1 MTKALMAGMIVAMA
15 GATAAQGQTTLWNQS
30 QLDWAAS
37 GFWNSIS
44 GSPPFGA
51 TVYTV
56 ADVTV
61 PAGGWTISS
70 ISMYFSQIEADWST
84 SVTQG
89 RLYVQPKTGSMPTI
103 NPGGSLIPMSA
114 VGLFDP
120 SVQQAYAEVTASG
133 LNIPLTAGEYWIGI
147 TPAAPSGFFGPE
159 LGIASANPTGTN
171 SRSFAVGGFPSGWQD
186 TTVDAAIKIRGIP
199 TPGTLGLLAMGSLAA
214 VRRRRA

>member
-1 MTKALMAGMIVAMA
+1 MNKAMA
-15 GATAAQGQTTLWNQS
+15 IGMVLALAGAAQAQTTLWDQS
-30 QLDWAAS
+30 QLDWNAS

-61 PAGGWTISS
+61 PAGGWTVTS
-70 ISMYFSQIEADWST
+70 ISMYFSQLESDWSQT
-84 SVTQG
+84 VSQG
-89 RLYVQPKTGSMPTI
+89 RLYVQPKTGSMPTVL
-103 NPGGSLIPMSA
+103 PGGSLIPMSA
-114 VGLFDP
+114 TVLFDP
-120 SVQQAYAEVTASG
+120 NVQQAYAEVTASG
-133 LNIPLTAGEYWIGI
+133 LNIALAAGDYWIGI

-159 LGIASANPTGTN
+159 LGIASANPSGNN
-171 SRSFAVGGFPSGWQD
+171 SSSYAVGGFPAGWQD
-186 TTVDAAIKIRGIP
+186 TTVDAAIKVRGIP

>member
-1 MTKALMAGMIVAMA
+1 MNKAMA
-15 GATAAQGQTTLWNQS
+15 IGMVMALAGAAQAQTTLWDQS
-30 QLDWAAS
+30 QLDWNAS
-37 GFWNSIS
+37 GFYNSIS
-44 GSPPFGA
+44 GSPPFGS

-61 PAGGWTISS
+61 PAGGWTMTS
-70 ISMYFSQIEADWST
+70 ISMYYSQILGDWSQ

-89 RLYVQPKTGSMPTI
+89 RLYVQPKTGAMPTI

-114 VGLFDP
+114 VLFFDP
-120 SVQQAYAEVTASG
+120 IVQQAYAEVTASG
-133 LNIPLTAGEYWIGI
+133 LSIPLAAGEYWIGI
-147 TPAAPSGFFGPE
+147 TPSAAAGPWGPE